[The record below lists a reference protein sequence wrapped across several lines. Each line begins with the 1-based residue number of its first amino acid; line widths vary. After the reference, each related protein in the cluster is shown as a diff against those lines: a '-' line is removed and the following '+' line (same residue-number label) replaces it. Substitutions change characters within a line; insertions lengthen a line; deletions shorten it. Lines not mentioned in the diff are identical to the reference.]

1 MIALEKRLKQDS
13 GIVSAGMWWAYD
25 FIEDQGR
32 LTFGVSFEQRIEEG
46 GGENL
51 VGISGENVSDGA
63 VCSPE
68 AGRLTSLR
76 SIREAIVA
84 EGKK

>member
-1 MIALEKRLKQDS
+1 M
-13 GIVSAGMWWAYD
+13 
-25 FIEDQGR
+25 
-32 LTFGVSFEQRIEEG
+32 SFEQRIEEG